1 MSEPAPMRV
10 VMVLG
15 KSTGGIGTHVADLAG
30 RLRGQGHR
38 VLVATDELTA
48 TTFDLGQSLKVWP
61 TLGGAK
67 SPSALAQAG
76 RRELAGLGA
85 LRRTIRGAEVVHAH
99 GHQAGLL
106 AALAIGSLRPKAR
119 PVLVVSL
126 HNEAA
131 TGAGARRT
139 VTDAAQRFVAARAA
153 LITGASSDLV
163 ERARQ
168 FGAQASL
175 LALVPSP
182 RVPQL
187 LAATPADRDR
197 ARALIRERLGLD
209 VEAPLIVTISR
220 IAPQK
225 DLDTLLRAAR
235 ALDGR
240 RNAAPTREQGGV
252 GWTWAVIGG
261 GIPQLRARLEAE
273 AAAQGL
279 PIRFVGA
286 VSDPTAWLLGGDVFV
301 LTSTWEARALVV
313 QEAMAAG
320 VPVVASDSGGLPD
333 LLGPAAT
340 PVGCL
345 VPVGD
350 AAGFADAVARLLADA
365 DTRHTEGLLARERA
379 RSWPDSDESAAWW
392 ADMYRRLLWVS

>member
-1 MSEPAPMRV
+1 MTAP
-10 VMVLG
+10 
-15 KSTGGIGTHVADLAG
+15 
-30 RLRGQGHR
+30 
-38 VLVATDELTA
+38 
-48 TTFDLGQSLKVWP
+48 
-61 TLGGAK
+61 
-67 SPSALAQAG
+67 
-76 RRELAGLGA
+76 
-85 LRRTIRGAEVVHAH
+85 VH
-99 GHQAGLL
+99 
-106 AALAIGSLRPKAR
+106 I
-119 PVLVVSL
+119 
-126 HNEAA
+126 
-131 TGAGARRT
+131 
-139 VTDAAQRFVAARAA
+139 

-163 ERARQ
+163 ERARR
-168 FGAQASL
+168 FGARASL

-197 ARALIRERLGLD
+197 ARALIRERLGLVDQHDGD
-209 VEAPLIVTISR
+209 VV
-220 IAPQK
+220 
-225 DLDTLLRAAR
+225 LDLLRAAR